1 MGCQS
6 GVFFLKGWGVKFQ
19 SVAVQIAE
27 DGKIWLLENE
37 MLKSGVRFEEN
48 TPIFLR
54 LFPLQQLKISVL
66 TMQIS
71 RLEGVK
77 PSIGATEGVRWGDQ
91 WNTLGYIRGDE

>member
-1 MGCQS
+1 MDGQS
-6 GVFFLKGWGVKFQ
+6 GWTKFEKWTDRFQ
-19 SVAVQIAE
+19 SVGVQIAE
-27 DGKIWLLENE
+27 GGKIPLFENE

>member
-1 MGCQS
+1 MDGQS
-6 GVFFLKGWGVKFQ
+6 GWTKFEKWTDRFQ
-19 SVAVQIAE
+19 SVGVQIAE
-27 DGKIWLLENE
+27 GGKIWLLKNE